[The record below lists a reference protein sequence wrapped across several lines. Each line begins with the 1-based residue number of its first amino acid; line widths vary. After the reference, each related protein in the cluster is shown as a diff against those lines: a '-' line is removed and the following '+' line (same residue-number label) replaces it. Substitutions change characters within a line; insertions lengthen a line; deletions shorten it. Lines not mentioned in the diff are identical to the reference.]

1 MILHSSI
8 YTKDSK
14 LSSKFTVLPPIPLK
28 LKFDEML
35 CFKAN
40 ALAMR
45 LPLSHVTKTS
55 VLPGP
60 IGLNGRNAQSRVE
73 EGHVG
78 AQETVSRDLG
88 TGARAKMRK
97 DIH

>member
-14 LSSKFTVLPPIPLK
+14 LSSKFTVLPVHLK
-28 LKFDEML
+28 LKFDE

-40 ALAMR
+40 AQAMR

-73 EGHVG
+73 GGHVG

>member
-8 YTKDSK
+8 YTKDSR
-14 LSSKFTVLPPIPLK
+14 LSSKFTVLPVPLN

-35 CFKAN
+35 CFKEN
-40 ALAMR
+40 AQAMR

-60 IGLNGRNAQSRVE
+60 IGLNGRNAQSRAE

-97 DIH
+97 DIY

>member
-14 LSSKFTVLPPIPLK
+14 LSSKFTVLPVHLK
-28 LKFDEML
+28 LKFDE

-40 ALAMR
+40 AQAMR